1 MVFENKMLKESP
13 VTQSLDLSVSE
24 SGQPAGITSVRF
36 HISVIILVN
45 KTTITTITT
54 ITIMIRL
61 AWPAPAGGRMPYVFV
76 RENYFK
82 W

>member
-1 MVFENKMLKESP
+1 MKYSQT
-13 VTQSLDLSVSE
+13 VTWQNGGTRARS
-24 SGQPAGITSVRF
+24 INT
-36 HISVIILVN
+36 IKILVG
-45 KTTITTITT
+45 IITT
-54 ITIMIRL
+54 ITILIVKIFIIFIVIRDDNFCDSRL